1 MHSDHRVRKRAS
13 FRLPMLVLGVVMTL
27 IYVVLGAMLLLNKSF
42 LPYIESNLRNIF
54 AVLLLIYG
62 VYRGWRVYAD
72 HLKPTP

>member
-1 MHSDHRVRKRAS
+1 MPTDNRVRKRAS

-62 VYRGWRVYAD
+62 IYRGWRVYAD

>member
-62 VYRGWRVYAD
+62 IYRGWRVYAD